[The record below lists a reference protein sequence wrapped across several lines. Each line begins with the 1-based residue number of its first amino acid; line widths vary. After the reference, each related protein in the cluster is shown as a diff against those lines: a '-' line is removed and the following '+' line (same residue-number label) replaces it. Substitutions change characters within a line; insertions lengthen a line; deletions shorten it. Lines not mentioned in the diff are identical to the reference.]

1 MTIESATGLSS
12 QHGHLRPPADSDA
25 GPPGGSKSPAPS
37 DPVAAAIG
45 DGKHRLALALC
56 ARHHGTALGRFC
68 LSLTGSQ
75 AEADDIVQ
83 ETLLDAHRGFDTWKG
98 TGSVRSWLFSIA
110 RRKCARAVERRSRQQ
125 GRLRLIHD
133 SEQQPPIPDELA
145 ATHERAKRARA
156 LIEEIRPS
164 EREALQLRFAG
175 GLSFREV
182 GEACGVDEAAARKR
196 VSRAIAR
203 LRDLMGEKE

>member
-12 QHGHLRPPADSDA
+12 QHGHL
-25 GPPGGSKSPAPS
+25 GPPSGPAQREAATAQD
-37 DPVAAAIG
+37 DPVAWAINHG
-45 DGKHRLALALC
+45 DHRKALALC
-56 ARHHGTALGRFC
+56 AQHHGTVLGRFC
-68 LSLTGSQ
+68 LSLTGTQ

-83 ETLLDAHRGFDTWKG
+83 ETLLDAHRGFGTWRG

-110 RRKCARAVERRSRQQ
+110 RRKCARAMERRNRQQ
-125 GRLRLIHD
+125 SRLRLIHD
-133 SEQQPPIPDELA
+133 SEQQPPVPDELA
-145 ATHERAKRARA
+145 VTHQRAKQARA

-164 EREALQLRFAG
+164 EREALQLRFSG

-182 GEACGVDEAAARKR
+182 GEACGVDEATARKR

>member
-1 MTIESATGLSS
+1 MTIETATGLSS
-12 QHGHLRPPADSDA
+12 QHGHLGPPAV
-25 GPPGGSKSPAPS
+25 PPKGELET
-37 DPVAAAIG
+37 DPVAAAINAG
-45 DGKHRLALALC
+45 DHRTALALC
-56 ARHHGTALGRFC
+56 ARHHGAVLGRFC
-68 LSLTGSQ
+68 LSLSGSQ

-83 ETLLDAHRGFDTWKG
+83 ETLLDAHRGFATWRG
-98 TGSVRSWLFSIA
+98 QGSVRSWLFSIA
-110 RRKCARAVERRSRQQ
+110 RRKCARAIERRSRQQ
-125 GRLRLIHD
+125 SRLRLIHD
-133 SEQQPPIPDELA
+133 SNQPPVPDELA
-145 ATHERAKRARA
+145 VTHERAKRARA

-164 EREALQLRFAG
+164 EREALQLRFSG